1 MGPKKNNANNK
12 KAEKKVDKIV
22 EDKTFGLKN
31 KKKSAAVQK
40 YIKGIENVARQKVG
54 LGVEDKSKK
63 YQEKAEKRKAKQEEA
78 FLASLYKQITAVKT
92 QEIPEG
98 QDPKNILCE
107 NFKNGNC
114 PLGDK
119 CPFSH
124 DLNINFNQGTFDIY
138 TDLREIKSKMNEEQ
152 EVNKIAEEKEKRKG
166 RIPQSNI
173 VCKYFLEAVKKKV
186 YGWKWECPNGDSCH
200 YKHSLPKGYILITDK
215 DKAQE
220 DMTIDEFMDLE
231 EQIDEERA
239 RISENGTRVNEETF
253 REWKKKRDEF
263 RKGEKEDKEKDNMK
277 SKLTGVQLFKKQ
289 ADLFQDDE
297 NAEDVKIDEEDNKDN
312 GEENKNDDVK
322 NNDDE
327 VKDGEN
333 GKDIK
338 INEELFNDEENLDEL
353 DKIIDEEDNKEE
365 DNKGDNKENN
375 NDDNKEENKE
385 DDKENNKEDEKED
398 DKEDEKEDNKEDN
411 KEDDKENN
419 KEDDKE

>member
-1 MGPKKNNANNK
+1 MPPKKSSNANNK
-12 KAEKKVDKIV
+12 KAEKKVEKIV

-40 YIKGIENVARQKVG
+40 YIKGIENVTRQKVG

-63 YQEKAEKRKAKQEEA
+63 YAEKAEKKKARQEEA

-92 QEIPEG
+92 QEVPEG
-98 QDPKNILCE
+98 QQAKNILCE

-114 PLGDK
+114 SLGDK

-138 TDLREIKSKMNEEQ
+138 TDLRNVKSKLNEEQ
-152 EVNKIAEEKEKRKG
+152 EVNKIAEEKEKKKG

-173 VCKYFLEAVKKKV
+173 VCKYFLEAVKKKI
-186 YGWKWECPNGDSCH
+186 YGWKWECPNGDTCH
-200 YKHSLPKGYILITDK
+200 YRHSLPKGYILITEK

-239 RISENGTRVNEETF
+239 RISENGTKVTEETF

-263 RKGEKEDKEKDNMK
+263 RKGEKDEQENDNMK

-289 ADLFQDDE
+289 ADLFKDDE
-297 NAEDVKIDEEDNKDN
+297 NAEDLKIDNEEDEKDN
-312 GEENKNDDVK
+312 NENNNNINDEDT
-322 NNDDE
+322 NINDGKE
-327 VKDGEN
+327 KKDKE
-333 GKDIK
+333 IK
-338 INEELFNDEENLDEL
+338 INEELFNEEDNLDEL
-353 DKIIDEEDNKEE
+353 DKIIDEEDDKKDDEKEE
-365 DNKGDNKENN
+365 DKKD
-375 NDDNKEENKE
+375 
-385 DDKENNKEDEKED
+385 DEKED
-398 DKEDEKEDNKEDN
+398 DKEDDKKDDDKEDDKGED
-411 KEDDKENN
+411 KEDDKEDDKGDDN
-419 KEDDKE
+419 EDDNEEDEKE

>member
-54 LGVEDKSKK
+54 LGVEDRSKK

-138 TDLREIKSKMNEEQ
+138 TDLRDIKSKMNEEQ

-200 YKHSLPKGYILITDK
+200 YKHSLPKGYILFTDK

-297 NAEDVKIDEEDNKDN
+297 NAEDVKIDEDNKDN
-312 GEENKNDDVK
+312 GEEDKNDEVK
-322 NNDDE
+322 NNDGKDE
-327 VKDGEN
+327 EN
-333 GKDIK
+333 GNDIK

-398 DKEDEKEDNKEDN
+398 DKEDEKEDNKED
-411 KEDDKENN
+411 DKENN